1 MKSFFVLSLLV
12 KRLTLRHWLNT
23 PRQTLLQIFILSL
36 GIAVFFSIR
45 LANKAAMSSFEH
57 FTTLLHQESDY
68 QIKPTAGK
76 LSISILKEL
85 RGSLGAMPVELI
97 PILDLRATQPP
108 DQHENVIARSLFQL
122 VGLDLVALQNLRSS
136 EELDSDSSAQNQNTV
151 GLFVSH
157 ELALE
162 KHLKIGDPFPLVVDD
177 AVIDFKIAGWIPEA
191 PSRPKVSAH
200 LVLVDLPQLQFLTH
214 HEGEI
219 SQINCLLP
227 EGPSREARK
236 KELFEIL
243 QKNSRGRFEVS
254 TSQDERKK
262 TALMTQ
268 AFRMNLTILSFIALL
283 AGLYLIFQALD
294 GAVVRRRREI
304 AILRSL
310 GITEQIIRFQWL
322 IEALI
327 LGLCG
332 GVLGSFLGWGA
343 AQFAVRSVAA
353 VVSALYYSTTI
364 EAAHLDSGEFLLAMT
379 LALSSA
385 LITGWWP
392 ARQAAQ
398 TPPAQILSQE
408 YDREPSSGLL
418 QSTKLGFLFLLLS
431 GLLSLMPA
439 VTLFDHLR
447 LPLGGYAATFF
458 LILGGGFFCG
468 YFTERLGIFAS
479 FFARFSPAVRLATSH
494 LRPLSRRHYLAA
506 SGILCGVTMAA
517 GMLILIE
524 SFETTMH
531 CWIDATFQADLY
543 ISNADYQGTSLE
555 HQLSPQIWQNI
566 ARNPAVADIQV
577 IASRAIKL
585 HELPAMMSGIDVG
598 FLKRHHNILWKQAP
612 LNDDFFDQEKNSH
625 LVLASESFL
634 ERFQLHRGDHVIIP
648 TPSGNQ
654 EMTIAGVFSEYG
666 NERGSLFLDR
676 HHFDNYFQGNIATVL
691 IVVLKPGVDSENL
704 KLELSSRFPGLTIL
718 TNKNL
723 REEIFR
729 VFHQTF
735 SITYALELIGIIVA
749 IIGLGMTLSNI
760 LMDRAKEITTLR
772 ALGCTYH
779 TIATGTAVE
788 GGLLAFSGAIT
799 GIIVSLAMG
808 WILIYVINKQSF
820 GWTLQF
826 TVPCFS
832 LSILGIAVV
841 ISGASVAYGV
851 SRKCSKLKVDAHE

>member
-12 KRLTLRHWLNT
+12 KRLTLRHWLKA
-23 PRQTLLQIFILSL
+23 PRQTLLQVFILSL

-57 FTTLLHQESDY
+57 FTTLLHQESDC
-68 QIKPTAGK
+68 QIKATAGK

-97 PILDLRATQPP
+97 PILDLTATQPP
-108 DQHENVIARSLFQL
+108 TQHENVISRSLFQL
-122 VGLDLVALQNLRSS
+122 VGLDLVALQNLRSP
-136 EELDSDSSAQNQNTV
+136 EELEIDSSAQNQKTV

-162 KHLKIGDPFPLVVDD
+162 KHLKIGYPFPLVVDD
-177 AVIDFKIAGWIPEA
+177 EVINFKVAGWIPET
-191 PSRPKVSAH
+191 PSRPKVSSH
-200 LVLVDLPQLQFLTH
+200 LVLVDLPLLQFLTH
-214 HEGEI
+214 HEGKI

-227 EGPSREARK
+227 EGSSREARK

-243 QKNSRGRFEVS
+243 WKNSRRRFEVS
-254 TSQDERKK
+254 SSQDERKK

-310 GITEQIIRFQWL
+310 GITEQIIRYQWL

-332 GVLGSFLGWGA
+332 GVLGSLLGWGA

-353 VVSALYYSTTI
+353 VVSALYYTTTI
-364 EAAHLDSGEFLLAMT
+364 EAAHLDSREFFLAMA

-392 ARQAAQ
+392 ARQAAR

-408 YDREPSSGLL
+408 HDQEPSTGLL
-418 QSTKLGFLFLLLS
+418 QSIKLGFLFLLLS
-431 GLLSLMPA
+431 GLLSLMPV
-439 VTLFDHLR
+439 VTLFKNVR

-458 LILGGGFFCG
+458 LILGGGCFCG
-468 YFTERLGIFAS
+468 YFTERLGVVASYFAP
-479 FFARFSPAVRLATSH
+479 FSPALRLATSH
-494 LRPLSRRHYLAA
+494 LRPLSKRHYLAA

-524 SFETTMH
+524 SFETTIH
-531 CWIDATFQADLY
+531 CWIETTFQADLY

-566 ARNPAVADIQV
+566 AHHPAVADIQL
-577 IASRAIKL
+577 IASRAITV
-585 HELPAMMSGIDVG
+585 HELPTMISGIDVD

-612 LNDDFFDQEKNSH
+612 LSDDFFDQEKNSH

-634 ERFQLHRGDHVIIP
+634 ERFQLHRGDHVIIS

-654 EMTIAGVFSEYG
+654 EMTIAAVFSEYG

-676 HHFDNYFQGNIATVL
+676 HHFSNYFQDNVATVL
-691 IVVLKPGVDSENL
+691 IVVLKPGVDAENL

-723 REEIFR
+723 REEILR

-735 SITYALELIGIIVA
+735 SITYALEFIGIVVA

-779 TIATGTAVE
+779 TIAASTALE
-788 GGLLAFSGAIT
+788 GGLLAFSAAIT

-808 WILIYVINKQSF
+808 LILIYVINKQSF

-826 TVPCFS
+826 TVPYFS
-832 LSILGIAVV
+832 LLILGMAVV
-841 ISGASVAYGV
+841 ISGAIVAYGV
-851 SRKCSKLKVDAHE
+851 SRKCSRLKVDVHE